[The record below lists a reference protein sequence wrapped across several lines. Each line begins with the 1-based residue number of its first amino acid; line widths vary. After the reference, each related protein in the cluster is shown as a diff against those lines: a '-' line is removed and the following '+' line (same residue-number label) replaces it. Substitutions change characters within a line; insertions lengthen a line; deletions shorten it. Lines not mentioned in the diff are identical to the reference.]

1 MFKKYFANFLKKAV
15 KKSDRA
21 SASKKTSSAVK
32 KGVKAKPRT
41 ESKKTSV
48 KIDMKSLKESLSG
61 IIPAN
66 LAIDSARPVDAGG
79 FAPDGAD
86 LLIFHPYCRDIVKIM
101 DGCVPFSIVRGAVFA
116 VDNLDKKNLQEVVN
130 RVSGVKKLS
139 MYSDEES
146 GRNVRVPS
154 FVIAGGTS
162 SGMMEIKND
171 ILNYYT
177 NNNID
182 SEHEF
187 DIMMIAD
194 KGIIVKNWRE
204 PRSFIALETQED
216 TMMWFFILMNE
227 YLDVK
232 SEVEID
238 FRKYVRTEK
247 TYREY

>member
-1 MFKKYFANFLKKAV
+1 
-15 KKSDRA
+15 
-21 SASKKTSSAVK
+21 
-32 KGVKAKPRT
+32 
-41 ESKKTSV
+41 
-48 KIDMKSLKESLSG
+48 
-61 IIPAN
+61 
-66 LAIDSARPVDAGG
+66 
-79 FAPDGAD
+79 
-86 LLIFHPYCRDIVKIM
+86 
-101 DGCVPFSIVRGAVFA
+101 
-116 VDNLDKKNLQEVVN
+116 
-130 RVSGVKKLS
+130 
-139 MYSDEES
+139 
-146 GRNVRVPS
+146 
-154 FVIAGGTS
+154 
-162 SGMMEIKND
+162 MMEIKND